1 MYIRVSTG
9 LNALNAN
16 YFMRDQRIKNEDD
29 PLVRFT
35 VTPHHNSADEPL
47 IHEHWN
53 RCHAPS
59 TAGDT
64 LPSVWTDFHTQ
75 EMLRCLME
83 SAEDEPGSIV
93 QSSLL
98 YQRAGIVHTL
108 LNKKWVGTSQTAV
121 EHEATHRGVL
131 QALPGVEAAEV
142 GNGWC
147 RQTEPTYAMASGDSE
162 WAIVLDARTT
172 RKVKSDVSH
181 SLTRERIRLFSSGL
195 RLVKTAS
202 IESGAEK
209 ISLDELL
216 LGGDQPFNPAEYIRF
231 WLEHARDIS
240 QVDTDFFTYQPAMD
254 VQGQYAFC
262 HPLYGKRG
270 SKPMRGDLNLLA
282 SGPPLSLQIENREV
296 SLIIKFQEVE
306 DDFDRLVNIG
316 FEVRENGGITQRGL
330 HPDHLGLQFESEQGN
345 LSFTKMGELRRTL
358 LTTLYRDLT
367 KAFRI
372 CAKRSRNPDH
382 EFQQLGSLGIPSSH
396 MFWSKFTSKTE
407 IEDDMKKAILTA
419 NGWD

>member
-9 LNALNAN
+9 LHALNAN
-16 YFMRDQRIKNEDD
+16 DFMWDQRITDEGD

-35 VTPHHNSADEPL
+35 VTPRHNSADEPL

-59 TAGDT
+59 TTGDT
-64 LPSVWTDFHTQ
+64 LPSAWTDFHTQ

-83 SAEDEPGSIV
+83 SAEDDPGSIV

-108 LNKKWVGTSQTAV
+108 LHRKWVGTSQTGV
-121 EHEATHRGVL
+121 EYEATHRGVL
-131 QALPGVEAAEV
+131 QTLPGVEAAEV
-142 GNGWC
+142 GSGWC
-147 RQTEPTYAMASGDSE
+147 RQMKPTYATASGDSE

-172 RKVKSDVSH
+172 RQVKSNVGH
-181 SLTRERIRLFSSGL
+181 SLTQERIRLFSSGL
-195 RLVKTAS
+195 RLVKTAA

-209 ISLDELL
+209 MSLEELL
-216 LGGDQPFNPAEYIRF
+216 LVGDRPFNPAQYIRF

-240 QVDTDFFTYQPAMD
+240 QVDTDFFSYQPDME
-254 VQGQYAFC
+254 VEGQYAFC

-270 SKPMRGDLNLLA
+270 SKPTLRGVNLLA
-282 SGPPLSLQIENREV
+282 SGPPLSLQIEEREV

-330 HPDHLGLQFESEQGN
+330 HPDHLGLQFENEQGD
-345 LSFTKMGELRRTL
+345 LSFTKQGELRRTL
-358 LTTLYRDLT
+358 VTTLYRDLT

-382 EFQQLGSLGIPSSH
+382 EFQQLGSLGIPNSH
-396 MFWSKFTSKTE
+396 MFWSKMTSKTE
-407 IEDDMKKAILTA
+407 IERDMKKAILIA
-419 NGWD
+419 NGWV